1 MMLGDLPRSTEW
13 NVLLQNGCN
22 LPMGLEPRVSP
33 QLTMVNRGFV
43 IAQAEY
49 HSSQVVSHGNAHSI
63 NPVVV
68 HFPDHFLSCFILL
81 LLFFLHLWTMVIL
94 HIFSWHLLL
103 LIWLN
108 SWLSFFWVHLLRILL
123 IIRHHDEVRGGY
135 WCRLHHDLFIRVSV
149 MEVVVLFLRSIL
161 VGSTGV
167 RSLQTV
173 NHL

>member
-1 MMLGDLPRSTEW
+1 MMLGDPPRSTTW
-13 NVLLQNGCN
+13 NVLLQNGGN
-22 LPMGLEPRVSP
+22 LPKGLEPRVSP
-33 QLTMVNRGFV
+33 QLTMVNRGLV

-68 HFPDHFLSCFILL
+68 HFRDHFLSFFILL
-81 LLFFLHLWTMVIL
+81 LLFFLHLWTMVTFQ
-94 HIFSWHLLL
+94 IFSWRLLSL
-103 LIWLN
+103 VWLI
-108 SWLSFFWVHLLRILL
+108 SWLPFFWVHLFWVLI

-161 VGSTGV
+161 VGNTSV
-167 RSLQTV
+167 RSLQTA